1 MISWAPES
9 ALTPTA
15 TSGGAKDAWV
25 TQFTV
30 AAATRPSLAS
40 LVKTYSPYGIM
51 RSAVFL
57 ASASILSSLN
67 FLESPAPPPCERG
80 PGIDSKLAIPGEAVK
95 PHAL

>member
-1 MISWAPES
+1 MP
-9 ALTPTA
+9 
-15 TSGGAKDAWV
+15 GV

-57 ASASILSSLN
+57 ASASILFL
-67 FLESPAPPPCERG
+67 LESP
-80 PGIDSKLAIPGEAVK
+80 GIARA
-95 PHAL
+95 AAMCARAWN